1 MTDSRWPLAFRP
13 TADLRAALE
22 CRAQAAGV
30 DVDDRNAF
38 AAWAGDLIAEALPE
52 VVAERLR
59 ATSGASTSGASA
71 LVNPDG
77 EP

>member
-1 MTDSRWPLAFRP
+1 MIRLPFAFRP
-13 TADLRAALE
+13 TVEVRAGLE
-22 CRAQAAGV
+22 RRAQAAGV
-30 DVDDRNAF
+30 DVRDPNAF
-38 AAWAGDLIAEALPE
+38 AAWAGDFLAQALPE